1 MAPSKKGSKLKDD
14 VVEDLVKRC
23 QLGDAAGLK
32 EMLAKYGSKLQIN
45 EPLHGEYFLL
55 RYAVEKGSVDTVQVL
70 LDHGAEPNLGVTDSY
85 WHYAAAEPPLY
96 TAAAAGKMEIVKM
109 LLAAGANPLHEI
121 NGRKAK
127 TMSKDSAIAAV
138 IREAEGKWKASQAA

>member
-1 MAPSKKGSKLKDD
+1 MTPPA
-14 VVEDLVKRC
+14 
-23 QLGDAAGLK
+23 
-32 EMLAKYGSKLQIN
+32 
-45 EPLHGEYFLL
+45 L
-55 RYAVEKGSVDTVQVL
+55 RSDEC
-70 LDHGAEPNLGVTDSY
+70 
-85 WHYAAAEPPLY
+85 
-96 TAAAAGKMEIVKM
+96 VKM

>member
-85 WHYAAAEPPLY
+85 WHYAGMTKADIP
-96 TAAAAGKMEIVKM
+96 GFVKVLQVGPSCSFM
-109 LLAAGANPLHEI
+109 C
-121 NGRKAK
+121 
-127 TMSKDSAIAAV
+127 
-138 IREAEGKWKASQAA
+138 